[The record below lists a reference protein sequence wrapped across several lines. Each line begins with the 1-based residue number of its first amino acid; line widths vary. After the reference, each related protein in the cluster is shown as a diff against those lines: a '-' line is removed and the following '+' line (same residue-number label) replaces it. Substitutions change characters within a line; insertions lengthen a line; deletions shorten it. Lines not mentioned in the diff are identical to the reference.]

1 MESKLSSPIT
11 QRKMD
16 ENEQAPDFPAWA
28 KFTKALLLTRARPH
42 RTGHQRKSYSIFPLI
57 PVAGVTWPSS
67 SRKKRLL

>member
-1 MESKLSSPIT
+1 MESKLFRPIN

-16 ENEQAPDFPAWA
+16 ENEQAPDFPAWT
-28 KFTKALLLTRARPH
+28 KFTKALLLTRAHPY
-42 RTGHQRKSYSIFPLI
+42 RTGHRRKSYSIFPLI